1 MAGMTTD
8 TASPSRHRFLE
19 DLASAL
25 PTPGLWAM
33 PFIVG
38 VSGGADSVAL
48 LRGLER
54 LVPPAAR
61 RRLIVAHAEHDLR
74 SEASDDR
81 AFVAQLAERLGVEV
95 ACRRIAVRTPDGH
108 RDGLEARARRRRYDF
123 FRAVARDH
131 GGRYVLVAHTAD
143 DQAETILHRALRGTG
158 LTGLAGMRPARQ
170 LTAGVS
176 LLRPML
182 GVTRADARGF
192 LADIGQAWREDPT
205 NADVRHAR
213 NFLRHRVLRECEA
226 GPYPAAA
233 AALVRLGQL
242 AAGTAAAFDAA
253 TSQLLAGNSHRHR
266 DGGVL
271 LRTNELALLPRQLR
285 AELVVALWRREA
297 WPQQD
302 MTRGH
307 YDRLADLIADCSL
320 EPDTAR
326 AIDLPGGVRASPEP
340 AGLLITPPPGH
351 AGI

>member
-8 TASPSRHRFLE
+8 ATAPSCHRFLE

-25 PTPGLWAM
+25 PTPGLWTM

-74 SEASDDR
+74 SEAGDDR
-81 AFVAQLAERLGVEV
+81 AFVAELVEQLGLEV
-95 ACRRIAVRTPDGH
+95 TCRRIAVRMPDGH
-108 RDGLEARARRRRYDF
+108 RDGLEARARRQRYDF
-123 FRAVARDH
+123 FRDVARDH
-131 GGRYVLVAHTAD
+131 GGRYVLIAHTAD

-170 LTAGVS
+170 FTAGVA

-182 GVTRADARGF
+182 GLPRVAARGF
-192 LADIGQAWREDPT
+192 LADIGQAWREDAT
-205 NADVRHAR
+205 NADIRHAR

-226 GPYPAAA
+226 GPYPAAS
-233 AALVRLGQL
+233 AALIRLGQL
-242 AAGTAAAFDAA
+242 AAGTAAALDAA
-253 TSQLLAGNSHRHR
+253 TSQLLSGSSHRHP

-271 LRTNELALLPRQLR
+271 LRVDDLTLLPRQLR
-285 AELVVALWRREA
+285 SEVLVALWRREA

-307 YDRLADLIADCSL
+307 YDRLADLVAACSL
-320 EPDTAR
+320 EPNKAR
-326 AIDLPGGVRASPEP
+326 AVDLPGGVRARPES
-340 AGLLITPPPGH
+340 AGLLITPPPGR
-351 AGI
+351 ADK